1 MKHIKGNIP
10 YIDMESTR
18 YEFNFKNLAIFTGY
32 NAVTSG
38 YNLLC
43 LVVVVLWFDGCKRT
57 YTFR

>member
-38 YNLLC
+38 
-43 LVVVVLWFDGCKRT
+43 
-57 YTFR
+57 